1 MEDNKIKITSH
12 SLKVHARF
20 MYLSR
25 AEKNLKSKVELPPA
39 HFVKDEMQNRRL
51 IVDGLTME
59 ASRDICTTQTV
70 ELL

>member
-1 MEDNKIKITSH
+1 MAFHSLVHCNLRMEDNKIKITSH

-39 HFVKDEMQNRRL
+39 HFVKDEMQN
-51 IVDGLTME
+51 
-59 ASRDICTTQTV
+59 
-70 ELL
+70 